1 MKKQISAFLA
11 ALMLASALTACASD
25 PAQSGS
31 DTTPAVSG
39 ETEPAVTEPVETG
52 REDAKDN
59 LPADLKFN
67 GETINVIYRGE
78 DYYQK
83 WDMVG
88 TDNTGEIIQD
98 AIWERNRNV
107 ETRLNIIF
115 NFQRTAKSS
124 LNDVKTE
131 LSALVLAGSDEFDII
146 SSTANTT
153 VQASLYPYLYEL
165 SDLKYVDI
173 TQPWW
178 RTSGIKELSFDG
190 ENFRFLMGDHTLND
204 YLKCGVMYYN
214 KDMYTD
220 VTQKD
225 GDELYQD
232 VLDGT
237 WTWDD
242 VITLTTKAY
251 ADLNGDG
258 TANAGDRF
266 GLMIPQN
273 YTEATVHMLYACDPI
288 DAKRTPDGIDLSTIN
303 NEKNISIVDLLIKV
317 THNPTGVYVSDKNI
331 DKSPEYFAQNRAL
344 LWTGR
349 LTNATAATMRE
360 MESDY
365 GILPMPKYN
374 EEQEEYITLIH
385 TSSTVT
391 CLPKTIKANRIDTV
405 DAVLE
410 AWASEA
416 YRTVITPFIETAL
429 KMKYSRDAKS
439 AQVIDIIFDDPMIS
453 FTDMY
458 SSQVNSIISN
468 ALLKGITNGENTFAS
483 AIAERLP
490 TGQTKLNDY
499 LAELKKSEG

>member
-1 MKKQISAFLA
+1 MKKQLSAFLA
-11 ALMLASALTACASD
+11 MLMLASALTACASD
-25 PAQSGS
+25 PAQGS
-31 DTTPAVSG
+31 TDTTPAVSG
-39 ETEPAVTEPVETG
+39 ETETTVPVETETG
-52 REDAKDN
+52 REDARDN
-59 LPADLKFN
+59 LPADLKFD
-67 GETINVIYRGE
+67 GQTINVIYRGE
-78 DYYQK
+78 SYYEK
-83 WDMVG
+83 WDMIG

-98 AIWERNRNV
+98 AIWQRNLNV
-107 ETRLNIIF
+107 ETRLGITF
-115 NFQRTAKSS
+115 NFQPTQKSA
-124 LNDVKTE
+124 LADVKNE

-165 SDLKYVDI
+165 SGLKYVDI

-178 RTSGIKELSFDG
+178 RTSAIEELSFDG
-190 ENFRFLMGDHTLND
+190 ENYRFLMGDHTLND
-204 YLKCGVMYYN
+204 YLKCGVIYYN
-214 KDMYTD
+214 KDIYVD

-225 GDELYQD
+225 ADELYQD

-242 VITLTTKAY
+242 VITLTSQAY

-258 TANAGDRF
+258 QANVGDRF
-266 GLMIPQN
+266 GMMIPKN
-273 YTEATVHMLYACDPI
+273 YTEATVHMLYACDPV
-288 DAKRTPDGIDLSTIN
+288 DAKRTKDGIDLSTIN
-303 NEKNISIVDLLIKV
+303 NEKNISIIDLLIKV
-317 THNPTGVYVSDKNI
+317 CHNPTGLYVSDKTI
-331 DKSPEYFAQNRAL
+331 DASPAYFAENNSL
-344 LWTGR
+344 FWTGR

-374 EEQEEYITLIH
+374 EEQEEYITMIH
-385 TSSTVT
+385 TSATVT
-391 CLPKTIKANRIDTV
+391 CVPKSVKATRIDMV
-405 DAVLE
+405 DAVME

-458 SSQVNSIISN
+458 SSQVNGIITN
-468 ALLKGITNGENTFAS
+468 ALLKGITNGENNFAS

-490 TGQTKLNDY
+490 TGQTMLNDY
-499 LAELKKSEG
+499 LADLKKSEG